1 MLCVCMSACACAGV
15 SGACVCARVCVCVCV
30 CRRGCVRVR
39 VRVRVRARVCSCG
52 CSCVLVQ
59 GALCV
64 SLTPVGCRYA
74 GCPVTLW
81 PPQAVAGVVGALLGH
96 TETNIQKRT
105 YKKKDGHVGMRL
117 LLWHSAGAGPVRLAS
132 TFGWRTAHKKRT
144 YKKDRHVGLGPLLRR
159 SAGAGPVR
167 LAAASSSSGCGI
179 MHAMHKP
186 GGIGMQK
193 RREMGPLLR
202 HLTAPDP
209 RQKYP
214 P

>member
-1 MLCVCMSACACAGV
+1 MRACACV
-15 SGACVCARVCVCVCV
+15 
-30 CRRGCVRVR
+30 RGCVRVR

-105 YKKKDGHVGMRL
+105 YKNEHAKTNIRKDEHVGMGL
-117 LLWHSAGAGPVRLAS
+117 PLWHYDGAGPV
-132 TFGWRTAHKKRT
+132 G
-144 YKKDRHVGLGPLLRR
+144 
-159 SAGAGPVR
+159 
-167 LAAASSSSGCGI
+167 
-179 MHAMHKP
+179 
-186 GGIGMQK
+186 
-193 RREMGPLLR
+193 
-202 HLTAPDP
+202 
-209 RQKYP
+209 
-214 P
+214 